1 MSMGAQTSFLSLSG
15 VTVFRF
21 MLDKP
26 QVFGL
31 VVEEHHDCLGNLSER
46 FPPVHPG
53 HLSCAPPEGQGGSL
67 FCLMHRTDDIP
78 VFQASASTE
87 TELVTV

>member
-1 MSMGAQTSFLSLSG
+1 MSVEAQTSFLSLSG

-31 VVEEHHDCLGNLSER
+31 VAEEYHDCLGNLFER
-46 FPPVHPG
+46 FPPVHSG
-53 HLSCAPPEGQGGSL
+53 HLLCVPPEGQGGPL
-67 FCLMHRTDDIP
+67 FCPMHRTDDIP
-78 VFQASASTE
+78 AFQSSASRE
-87 TELVTV
+87 TVLVTV